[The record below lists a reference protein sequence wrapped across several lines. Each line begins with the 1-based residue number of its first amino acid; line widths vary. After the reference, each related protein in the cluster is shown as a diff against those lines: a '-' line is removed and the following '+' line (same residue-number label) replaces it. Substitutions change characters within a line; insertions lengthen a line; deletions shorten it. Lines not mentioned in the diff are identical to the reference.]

1 MAIASP
7 PAGGAGTTA
16 PGKIPA
22 ARYKRERPR
31 MVPLDEFGKVPPPPE
46 RLPIDWAYW
55 TRFGVIVLV
64 HASPERGGSGR
75 GRGTGPCRA
84 LGGARLLAGS
94 GADGGALQAGAEF
107 QRIWRNRR
115 LVR

>member
-64 HASPERGGSGR
+64 FLLFVGWGVLTVLDRSEAIWSNAGYLDQ
-75 GRGTGPCRA
+75 RA
-84 LGGARLLAGS
+84 
-94 GADGGALQAGAEF
+94 
-107 QRIWRNRR
+107 QR
-115 LVR
+115 